1 MKCILKV
8 LIFFPVL
15 LRYHMVLV
23 QSVHHNNLTH
33 THSEMITTTSLMSI
47 IKVLMLMAVT
57 IIMFDWFF
65 IFPLPSNIFSN
76 LLSSVIIILVSHLK
90 EHYLFTFYFPL
101 IWSIPRH
108 PVQEIL
114 VKMIYS
120 FQDSRTTRQLHL
132 VTKMFLQ
139 TAWWK

>member
-57 IIMFDWFF
+57 IMMFDWFF

-90 EHYLFTFYFPL
+90 EHYLFTFYFPWAAKESPPSSSNHLTALSYL
-101 IWSIPRH
+101 I
-108 PVQEIL
+108 VL
-114 VKMIYS
+114 
-120 FQDSRTTRQLHL
+120 F
-132 VTKMFLQ
+132 
-139 TAWWK
+139 